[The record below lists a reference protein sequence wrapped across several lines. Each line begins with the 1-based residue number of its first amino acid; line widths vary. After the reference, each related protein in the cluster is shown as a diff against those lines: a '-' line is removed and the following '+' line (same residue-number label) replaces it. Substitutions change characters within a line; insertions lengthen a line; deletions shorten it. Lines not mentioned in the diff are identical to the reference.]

1 MVTIG
6 ITSQNITCSYNLLK
20 IRRNMPRNTAPSRS
34 WREKHFRDKNVGF
47 AAVKFK
53 ENAFAAY

>member
-1 MVTIG
+1 
-6 ITSQNITCSYNLLK
+6 
-20 IRRNMPRNTAPSRS
+20 MPRNTAPLRS
-34 WREKHFRDKNVGF
+34 WREKHFRDKIAGF